1 MLPKFNHLMDYIE
14 KYLTDLEQIT
24 IEESLWAIF
33 PNQGP
38 FPATLQET
46 TAKIYSEWLPSSD
59 YELADLPGISYIKYN
74 GTSENMYSEIW
85 MAVKKKVGD

>member
-1 MLPKFNHLMDYIE
+1 MVLQTTKENPFDS
-14 KYLTDLEQIT
+14 LEQIT

-38 FPATLQET
+38 FSAALQET

-59 YELADLPGISYIKYN
+59 YELVDLPGISFIKYS
-74 GTSENMYSEIW
+74 GGKMYI
-85 MAVKKKVGD
+85 VKFG